1 VIGATGYVGTRLVP
15 RLLEEGHA
23 VRCLVRSA
31 DRLARTGFAD
41 RVEVVRGSV
50 ADRAVTAEACRGA
63 DAVVH
68 LVHSMDGPD
77 FADRDRVAA
86 RTVAAAAAAGGVRR
100 IVYLGGLQPP
110 GSGDGVPGANSAH
123 LGSRHE
129 VGEILLAEAVPA
141 AVLQAGIVVGRGSA
155 SFEMIR
161 HLAEAV
167 FGGPPVLPLPDRAWN
182 RVQPVAVDD
191 VLYWLVACL
200 RLPPE
205 VNRAFDVGG
214 PDAPSYVELMRGY
227 AREAGLARALTV
239 PVPVAAPRLGARA
252 IQALTPVDRE
262 LAGPLLES
270 MAYDLVC
277 RESDLSAL
285 VGDPP
290 GGPTPYREAVRRAL
304 AEEGA
309 AGAAATDPEG
319 SGPPAL
325 TGRHVEEVD
334 APPEVLWSVVAG
346 LGGDEGWRTV
356 PGAWELRQRLD
367 GLVGG
372 VGLRRGRPERLEPGA
387 PVDWWRVEEVEQGH
401 ALALRAETRLP
412 GVARLRMTV
421 EPAGRGASRYTQT
434 VTFRP
439 RGLAGRV
446 YWYAQKPGHDL
457 VFGVMARMVAYE
469 AERRAGQH
477 QRPDRATNLSGPS

>member
-1 VIGATGYVGTRLVP
+1 MRVLVIGATGYVGTRLVP
-15 RLLEEGHA
+15 RLLDEGHP
-23 VRCLVRSA
+23 VRCLVRSP
-31 DRLARTGFAD
+31 DRLARAGFAD

-50 ADRAVTAEACRGA
+50 ADPAATGEACRGV

-86 RTVAAAAAAGGVRR
+86 RAVAAAAAAGGVRR
-100 IVYLGGLQPP
+100 IVYLGGLQPSAAA
-110 GSGDGVPGANSAH
+110 GNSAH
-123 LGSRHE
+123 LGSRRE
-129 VGEILLAEAVPA
+129 VGEILLGAPVPA
-141 AVLQAGIVVGRGSA
+141 AVLQAGIVVGHGSA

-161 HLAEAV
+161 HLAETV
-167 FGGPPVLPLPDRAWN
+167 LGGPPVLPLPDQAWN
-182 RVQPVAVDD
+182 RVQPIAIDD
-191 VLYWLVACL
+191 VLYWLTACL

-214 PDAPSYVELMRGY
+214 PDAPSYVELLRGY
-227 AREAGLARALTV
+227 AREAGLTRALTV

-252 IQALTPVDRE
+252 VEALTPVDRE

-285 VGDPP
+285 VGEPP
-290 GGPTPYREAVRRAL
+290 GGPTRYREAVRRAL

-309 AGAAATDPEG
+309 AGSAATDPAG

-325 TGRHVEEVD
+325 SGRHVEEVD

-367 GLVGG
+367 GLIGG
-372 VGLRRGRPERLEPGA
+372 VGLRRGRPARLEPGA
-387 PVDWWRVEEVEQGH
+387 PVDWWRVEEIERGRL
-401 ALALRAETRLP
+401 LALRAEARLP

-439 RGLAGRV
+439 RGLAGRL

-457 VFGVMARMVAYE
+457 VFGVMARMVVFE
-469 AERRAGQH
+469 AERRAAQPGPPNDAAQH
-477 QRPDRATNLSGPS
+477 PERV